1 MSQASSDSYI
11 EARISA
17 RTLNPP
23 AITLYVQP
31 QPYSKSVLISPEFVD
46 QSFRSKSETE
56 IQLLQQQNNHLV
68 LKLEQLNAE
77 NDALKKILYVFE
89 GHHEPEIDLDE
100 VFTRLSNTGLG
111 ASSHIKSIGVIRS
124 SPFEIDFED

>member
-1 MSQASSDSYI
+1 MSQDSSDTYI

-23 AITLYVQP
+23 AITLYVQS
-31 QPYSKSVLISPEFVD
+31 QPYSHSVLISPEFAV

-56 IQLLQQQNNHLV
+56 IQLLQQQNDHLV

-77 NDALKKILYVFE
+77 NIALKSLIYVFE
-89 GHHEPEIDLDE
+89 AHQEPEIDLDE
-100 VFTRLSNTGLG
+100 EFARVSSLGLG
-111 ASSHIKSIGVIRS
+111 VSRRIESIGIVKS
-124 SPFEIDFED
+124 SPFDIDFED